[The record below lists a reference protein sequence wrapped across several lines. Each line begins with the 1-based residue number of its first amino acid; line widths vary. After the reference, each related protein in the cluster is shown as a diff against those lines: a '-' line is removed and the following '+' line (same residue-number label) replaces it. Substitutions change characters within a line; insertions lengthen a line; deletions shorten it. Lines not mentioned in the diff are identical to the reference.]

1 MSTAESL
8 FMAKAKLQASIGSCV
23 SPSPSDDEREDT
35 ILLSIKRQ
43 NQLKRRVR
51 ELMGFKP
58 EWGIV
63 WEQQEHSYS
72 TESTA
77 PSSANTSVK
86 AEQLMAIKKTMGR

>member
-1 MSTAESL
+1 
-8 FMAKAKLQASIGSCV
+8 MAKAKLQASIGSCV